1 MGHLPAFN
9 FQCNAQNVNLQE
21 MLEDDLELM
30 MTVKRDA
37 ELRPL
42 NSSSS
47 FKPPRCTEKSKGLPA
62 MYLMVKKVVFYI
74 LMILSVL
81 PCEIRRLH
89 LVFRDNALEGD
100 CVSRLRCQRSWSQN
114 RGLLLAS
121 V

>member
-62 MYLMVKKVVFYI
+62 MYLIANVVFDVM
-74 LMILSVL
+74 MILSVL
-81 PCEIRRLH
+81 PGEIGRLH

-114 RGLLLAS
+114 RGLLLTS